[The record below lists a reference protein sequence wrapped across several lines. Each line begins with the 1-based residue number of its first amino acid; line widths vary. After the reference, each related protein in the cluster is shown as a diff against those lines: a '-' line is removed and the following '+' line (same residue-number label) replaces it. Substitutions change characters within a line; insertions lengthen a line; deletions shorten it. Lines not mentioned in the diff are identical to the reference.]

1 MQSEVTAVVTEA
13 GYVRMVNQ
21 AALTVSVT
29 PRALLYCFA
38 TCLTIVV
45 GAWTLPARPTASA
58 VTAPAA
64 RGNSSRSLSLL
75 HSAAAPRCRQVLLP
89 LDTRG
94 KLATILESEQAHVG
108 VEIGVQAGYFAETI
122 LRQWSHNTKY
132 YLVDIWAPLTNYVD
146 AANVGK
152 LLMQLRRLHFAT
164 DINIPELVNLPAHVN
179 RCCVATEQE
188 EQDRI
193 FRQAQENLKP
203 YSNQTVFLKMTTL
216 EGAEHIE
223 DDSVDYIYVDAR
235 HDYCGVRQDLDAYW
249 PKLKHGGI
257 LAGHD
262 FVTNA
267 ELQDMSPDQDWSLC
281 EDGTRNEAAVLGAV
295 TDFAQQHSLQ
305 LSVTFREEFPTWF
318 ARKPC

>member
-1 MQSEVTAVVTEA
+1 
-13 GYVRMVNQ
+13 MVNQ
-21 AALTVSVT
+21 AALTLSVT

-38 TCLTIVV
+38 ICLTIVV
-45 GAWTLPARPTASA
+45 GAWTLPPRPTGSA
-58 VTAPAA
+58 VTAPPA
-64 RGNSSRSLSLL
+64 RGNTSRSISLS
-75 HSAAAPRCRQVLLP
+75 HSVTHPRCRQVLLP

-132 YLVDIWAPLTNYVD
+132 YLVDIWAPLTNYLD
-146 AANVGK
+146 AANV
-152 LLMQLRRLHFAT
+152 
-164 DINIPELVNLPAHVN
+164 
-179 RCCVATEQE
+179 
-188 EQDRI
+188 EQDEQNRI

-281 EDGTRNEAAVLGAV
+281 QDGTRNEAAVLGAV
-295 TDFAQQHSLQ
+295 TDFAQQHNLQ
-305 LSVTFREEFPTWF
+305 LSVTYREEFPTWF